1 MDQNRIPNKSPDLIW
16 REMEDGTVIISPE
29 GGRVRVLN
37 DVGTLVWRLLDGQ
50 KTVRVICNQVAQE
63 YEISAADAANDI
75 ENFLQELDQRDILTW
90 S

>member
-1 MDQNRIPNKSPDLIW
+1 MDQSRIPNKSPDLIW

-29 GGRVRVLN
+29 GGQVRVLN
-37 DVGTLVWRLLDGQ
+37 DVGTLVWRLIDGQ
-50 KTVRVICNQVAQE
+50 KTVHVICNQVSQE
-63 YEISAADAANDI
+63 YEISAADAVNDV